1 MKGTKGGD
9 ITSTTLDQTAFDRA
23 LSLVEMPDVLASKP
37 SIVQAINAL
46 LGHSATFQV
55 QTAKNEDGFT
65 VFITIVDEQGLNR
78 IVLPPKVTATISR
91 QRQSLI
97 DRSRRKPRPRLNRE
111 EREQQRIRD
120 AKRILRQAKGK

>member
-1 MKGTKGGD
+1 MNMD
-9 ITSTTLDQTAFDRA
+9 TTQTAFDRA

-37 SIVQAINAL
+37 SIAQAINAL

-65 VFITIVDEQGLNR
+65 VFVTIVDEQGLTR
-78 IVLPPKVTATISR
+78 IVLPPKVTATIAR

-111 EREQQRIRD
+111 EREQQRIRE